1 MEIGSVA
8 VSSYVNPGMQAE
20 RQQQAQSAQQQ
31 PSESREIQAKPA
43 EEAQSAP
50 PPVANAQG
58 QTTGRII
65 NVTA

>member
-8 VSSYVNPGMQAE
+8 VSGYVNSGVQTE
-20 RQQQAQSAQQQ
+20 RQQQVQSTQQQ
-31 PSESREIQAKPA
+31 PAETREVQAKPV
-43 EEAQSAP
+43 EETQSAP
-50 PPVANAQG
+50 SPVANAQG